1 MRKTKIVAT
10 LGPATDDEGVLR
22 SMILSGVNVVRLNFS
37 HGSHEEH
44 KRRIDMAKKLRGELD
59 TPLAILLDTKGP
71 EIRIGTFKDGGAV
84 TLRAGDEFTL
94 TTKECEGSAERVSVS
109 FSGITKA
116 VSPGSRILID
126 DGLIEL
132 CVKETG
138 DEEVR
143 CEVLNGGAL
152 SGRKS
157 VNLPG
162 VSLDMPYISER
173 DRSDILFAVHE
184 DVDFIAASFVRSA
197 MDVLEVRNIL
207 DSNGG
212 KQIKIISKIE
222 SAQGVENTDAIL
234 KVSDGIMVARGDLG
248 VELSFEK
255 IPPLQKMII
264 KKCLSQGKFVI
275 TATQMLESMTK
286 NPRPTRAEAADVAN
300 AVYDGTSAV
309 MLSGESAVGKY
320 PVEAVKTLVK
330 IAETTENDINYQ
342 NRFRALDNNMIKSIT
357 NAISHATCQTAYD
370 VGAKAVITHTKS
382 GFTAMAIA
390 KYRPTCPIVATT
402 VSEKV
407 KNQLALCWGVY
418 AVMIE
423 KKHTTDELFD
433 ESVKCVK
440 ERGLI
445 RDGDIV
451 VITAG
456 VPLNISGTTNILKV
470 QTVGDVLIAG
480 RGISN
485 VNACGE
491 VRVCRNF
498 GDAQKNFRD
507 GEILVVSSTS
517 IEYLN
522 LFKRARAIITEEEG
536 MSSHAAIA
544 GLMLDIPVVTG
555 AKGACDIL
563 KDGMTVTIDGDKGL
577 VYQGVATVL

>member
-10 LGPATDDEGVLR
+10 LGPATDNEGVLR
-22 SMILSGVNVVRLNFS
+22 EMILAGVNVVRLNFS

-44 KRRIDMAKKLRGELD
+44 KRRIDMAKSLRRELD
-59 TPLAILLDTKGP
+59 VPLAILLDTKGP
-71 EIRIGTFKDGGAV
+71 EIRIGTFRDGRIE
-84 TLRAGDEFTL
+84 LSAGDMFTL
-94 TTKECEGSAERVSVS
+94 TTAECEGDASRVSVS
-109 FSGITKA
+109 FAGLPAA
-116 VSPGSRILID
+116 VSAGSRILID

-132 CVKETG
+132 S
-138 DEEVR
+138 VR
-143 CEVLNGGAL
+143 AVEGQDIKCEVLNGGAL

-162 VSLDMPYISER
+162 VKLDMPYISEK
-173 DRSDILFAVHE
+173 DRSDILFAIKE
-184 DVDFIAASFVRSA
+184 DVDFIAASFVRTA
-197 MDVLEVRNIL
+197 LDVLEVRNIL

-212 KQIKIISKIE
+212 KAIKIISKIE
-222 SAQGVENTDAIL
+222 SSEGVDNADAIL

-255 IPPLQKMII
+255 IPPLQKAII
-264 KKCLSQGKFVI
+264 KKCLSQGKFAI

-286 NPRPTRAEAADVAN
+286 NPRPTRAEATDVAN

-320 PVEAVKTLVK
+320 PVESVRTLVK

-342 NRFRALDNNMIKSIT
+342 NRFRAQDNNMIKSIT

-370 VGAKAVITHTKS
+370 VGAKAIITHTKS
-382 GFTAMAIA
+382 GFTATAIS
-390 KYRPTCPIVATT
+390 KYRPTCPIIATT

-407 KNQLALCWGVY
+407 KNQLALAWGVY
-418 AVMIE
+418 AVRISE
-423 KKHTTDELFD
+423 KHTTDELFD
-433 ESVKCVK
+433 ESVRCVK
-440 ERGLI
+440 KEGI
-445 RDGDIV
+445 ISDGDIV

-470 QTVGDVLIAG
+470 QTVGDVLIQG

-491 VRVCRNF
+491 VRVCTSF
-498 GDAQKNFRD
+498 EDAEKNFRD
-507 GEILVVSSTS
+507 GEILVVSTTS
-517 IEYLN
+517 NEYLK

>member
-116 VSPGSRILID
+116 VSPGSRILRD

>member
-10 LGPATDDEGVLR
+10 LGPSTDDADVLR
-22 SMILSGVNVVRLNFS
+22 SMLLEGVNVVRLNFS

-44 KRRIDMAKKLRGELD
+44 KRRIDTVKALRRELNI
-59 TPLAILLDTKGP
+59 PLAILLDTKGP
-71 EIRIGTFKDGGAV
+71 EIRIGTFKDGKIE
-84 TLRAGDEFTL
+84 LKAGDEFTL
-94 TTKECEGSAERVSVS
+94 TTRQEEGTASRVSVS
-109 FSGITKA
+109 YGGITRA

-126 DGLIEL
+126 DGLVEL
-132 CVKETG
+132 SVKEVSG
-138 DEEVR
+138 EDVR
-143 CEVLNGGAL
+143 CEVINGGAL

-162 VSLDMPYISER
+162 VKLDMPYVSER
-173 DRSDILFAVHE
+173 DRSDILFAVKE
-184 DVDFIAASFVRSA
+184 DVDFIAASFVRTA
-197 MDVLEVRNIL
+197 LDVLEVRNIL

-212 KQIKIISKIE
+212 KQIRIISKIE
-222 SAQGVENTDAIL
+222 SGEGVENMDAIL

-248 VELSFEK
+248 VELSFEM
-255 IPPLQKMII
+255 IPPLQKTII
-264 KKCLSQGKFVI
+264 KKCLSGGKFVI

-286 NPRPTRAEAADVAN
+286 NPRPTRAEATDVAN

-342 NRFRALDNNMIKSIT
+342 NRFRAQDNNMIKSIT

-370 VGAKAVITHTKS
+370 VGAKAIITHTKS
-382 GFTAMAIA
+382 GFTALAIS

-407 KNQLALCWGVY
+407 KNQLALAWGVY

-423 KKHTTDELFD
+423 KKNTTDELFD

-440 ERGLI
+440 SRGLI
-445 RDGDIV
+445 SDGDIV

-470 QTVGDVLIAG
+470 QTVGDALIWG
-480 RGISN
+480 KGISN

-491 VRVCRNF
+491 VRVCQNF
-498 GDAQKNFRD
+498 EDAQKNFRD

-517 IEYLN
+517 AEYLK

-563 KDGMTVTIDGDKGL
+563 KDGMTVTIDGDKGI